1 MSGVKFDQT
10 SFGQQLIITGLAEL
24 VEKEGYTP
32 REAFE
37 AIRHIQRH
45 TWSALCEI
53 KREGEINDQKHCI
66 G

>member
-1 MSGVKFDQT
+1 MSKVKFDKN
-10 SFGQQLIITGLAEL
+10 SFGQGLIITGLAEL

-37 AIRHIQRH
+37 VLRDIQRNV
-45 TWSALCEI
+45 WGALCEI
-53 KREGEINDQKHCI
+53 AKEGETN